1 MSKGIFSELRETA
14 QRLGQCDPIWLKKE
28 KEIEFKVVEEGNQG
42 PSLVLLHGLLGQMSN
57 WDAVTPC
64 FARYARPIALQF
76 PLLTGH
82 KTEVKVNAL
91 CVYTEYFIRKRNLAP
106 VTLCGNSLGGH
117 VALRLAIAR
126 PELVDCLILSG
137 ASGLYEHSVDAL
149 PVRPDKNYITTHM
162 RRVFYDP
169 KFTTPEAVEDV
180 FEILSGRG
188 NVLNL
193 IHSARS
199 AKKDNVLSDLAKIK
213 APTLLL
219 WGDNDLITT
228 MEVAETF
235 QKAIPE
241 SKLVTVP
248 KCGHAPMIEH
258 PEWFAAEVEKF
269 LRESSQY
276 YNR

>member
-1 MSKGIFSELRETA
+1 T
-14 QRLGQCDPIWLKKE
+14 
-28 KEIEFKVVEEGNQG
+28 QG
-42 PSLVLLHGLLGQMSN
+42 PKLILLHGLLGQMSN
-57 WDAVTPC
+57 WEAVTPC
-64 FARYARPIALQF
+64 FARFSRPHAVQF

-91 CVYTEYFIRKRNLAP
+91 CLYTEYYIRKYELAP

-162 RRVFYDP
+162 KRVFYDP
-169 KFTTPEAVEDV
+169 KFTTPEAVEDIYR
-180 FEILSGRG
+180 ILSSRG
-188 NVLNL
+188 KVLNL
-193 IHSARS
+193 IQSARS
-199 AKKDNVLSDLAKIK
+199 AKRDNVLSDLKDIK

-219 WGDNDLITT
+219 WGENDLITT
-228 MEVAETF
+228 MDVGETF
-235 QKAIPE
+235 HKAIPH
-241 SKLVTVP
+241 SKLVTIG

-258 PEWFAAEVEKF
+258 PQWFSDEVEKF
-269 LRESSQY
+269 LKEHSLY
-276 YNR
+276 FNRQK